1 MHENS
6 NSTICLVHTI
16 SYHSAEPQAR
26 IVPGPCT
33 QPQSRESSQAVM
45 YPVHWLEGSPEWH
58 STFEGHQR
66 NEIFFPELQPLE
78 RVYSQL
84 MGNLA
89 QQIHDMGESKRICV
103 AGVIQQLL
111 RKSLYA
117 VRMGDMPDVPTGS
130 KELYSYIANRSN
142 CLKSH
147 LIEEVVKAINAYE
160 LSDLWKDYEREW
172 DKCLEKPL
180 YAGKRKKITLIQ
192 TDDTTSMAVKIDRN
206 PEQLQICHVAALQD
220 YFGKYVGLDVAIAQ
234 GYTPSSTVLYFAIS
248 KAAVPF
254 IPSLLLSHVAQLRRL
269 EVQKIAVFGY
279 FAVDLEEAQA
289 YALVSTSFSL

>member
-1 MHENS
+1 
-6 NSTICLVHTI
+6 
-16 SYHSAEPQAR
+16 
-26 IVPGPCT
+26 
-33 QPQSRESSQAVM
+33 
-45 YPVHWLEGSPEWH
+45 
-58 STFEGHQR
+58 
-66 NEIFFPELQPLE
+66 
-78 RVYSQL
+78 

-89 QQIHDMGESKRICV
+89 QQIHDMGESKRINV

-111 RKSLYA
+111 RKPLYG
-117 VRMGDMPDVPTGS
+117 VLMGDMPDIPTGS

-147 LIEEVVKAINAYE
+147 LIEEVVKVINADE
-160 LSDLWKDYEREW
+160 LSDLWKDYEGEW

-192 TDDTTSMAVKIDRN
+192 TDDTTTMAVKIDRN
-206 PEQLQICHVAALQD
+206 PEQLQIRHVAALQD
-220 YFGKYVGLDVAIAQ
+220 CVQKSVGVDVAIAQ
-234 GYTPSSTVLYFAIS
+234 GYTPSCTLLYFAIS

-254 IPSLLLSHVAQLRRL
+254 IPLLLLSHVAQLRRL

-279 FAVDLEEAQA
+279 FAVDLKEAQA

>member
-6 NSTICLVHTI
+6 NFAIYLVHAI
-16 SYHSAEPQAR
+16 SYCTAKKQAQ
-26 IVPGPCT
+26 IVPGPST
-33 QPQSRESSQAVM
+33 QPQSGESSQAVIC
-45 YPVHWLEGSPEWH
+45 PVHWLEGSPEWH
-58 STFEGHQR
+58 CTFEHQQ

-78 RVYSQL
+78 RVYSRL

-89 QQIHDMGESKRICV
+89 QQIHDMGESKRINV

-111 RKSLYA
+111 RKPLYG
-117 VRMGDMPDVPTGS
+117 VLMGDMPDIPTGS

-147 LIEEVVKAINAYE
+147 LIEEVVKVINADE
-160 LSDLWKDYEREW
+160 LSDLWKDYEGEW

-192 TDDTTSMAVKIDRN
+192 TDDTTTMAVKIDRN
-206 PEQLQICHVAALQD
+206 PEQLQICHVADMQD
-220 YFGKYVGLDVAIAQ
+220 YIQKPVGLDGATVQ
-234 GYTPSSTVLYFAIS
+234 GYTSSCTLLYFAIS

-279 FAVDLEEAQA
+279 FAVDLKEAQA